1 MGVQEERIWQLIN
14 RFSEYRQR
22 GLVWNII
29 LFGRVLKELGIK
41 VTLATILDAIKSLSF
56 INIIEKR
63 DFCYALQ
70 ANLVSSLEELPL
82 FQQAFQLFWSYME
95 EEDQEER

>member
-14 RFSEYRQR
+14 RFSGYRQK

-41 VTLATILDAIKSLSF
+41 VTLATILDAVRSLSF
-56 INIIEKR
+56 INLREKR

-70 ANLVSSLEELPL
+70 ANLVSSLEEILI
-82 FQQAFQLFWSYME
+82 FQQASSGLI
-95 EEDQEER
+95 